1 MKMYPQYLENVRV
14 SDKKAV
20 TENPAVQ
27 KKKQEIEEE
36 LAGNGRIILR
46 ESGTEPVIRVM
57 AEADSDE
64 LCRKYVREM
73 VEVINSIL

>member
-1 MKMYPQYLENVRV
+1 MRV

>member
-1 MKMYPQYLENVRV
+1 MYPQYLENVRV

-20 TENPAVQ
+20 TENPAGQ

-64 LCRKYVREM
+64 LCRKYVGEM
-73 VEVINSIL
+73 VEVIKTIL